1 MEIHG
6 PAIDRALTRRAFLG
20 RSVNGLGRLALGA
33 MLMREGFG
41 AASPGGGGLLRSFRR
56 YAPKANRV
64 IFLFQSGGPSHV
76 DLFDFKQALAA
87 NHGKELPPSVRGDQ
101 RVTGM
106 TSGQKSF
113 PVVQP
118 IEGGKVC
125 GEGGMWIS
133 DLLPHTQTIADEI
146 CIIRSMH
153 TEAINHDPAI
163 TFINTGS
170 MQLGNPSMGAWLSY
184 GLGRVNRNL
193 PSYISLIS
201 QGSGK
206 NPGQPIF
213 SRLWGSGFLPS
224 EHQGV
229 MLRAGADPVLYLGN
243 PPGISR
249 PHRRKMLNSLERLN
263 AGFAAEVGD
272 PETLARIEAYEMAFR
287 MQASVPELAD
297 LSNEREDT
305 FDLYGPESRRPG
317 SYAANCLMARR
328 LAERG
333 VRFIQLFHRGWDQHI
348 AMNEQ
353 LRKQCRDTDQPSA
366 GLIKD
371 LKRRGLL
378 EDTLVI
384 WGGEF
389 GRTVYSQ
396 GALGSPTAGR
406 DHHGRC
412 FSIWMAGAG
421 IKGGLAFG
429 ETDDYCW
436 SIARDPVHIRDMNA
450 TILRQMG
457 IDHNRFTYR
466 FRGLDRKPTGVEPAR
481 VVEEILG

>member
-1 MEIHG
+1 
-6 PAIDRALTRRAFLG
+6 
-20 RSVNGLGRLALGA
+20 
-33 MLMREGFG
+33 
-41 AASPGGGGLLRSFRR
+41 
-56 YAPKANRV
+56 
-64 IFLFQSGGPSHV
+64 
-76 DLFDFKQALAA
+76 
-87 NHGKELPPSVRGDQ
+87 
-101 RVTGM
+101 
-106 TSGQKSF
+106 
-113 PVVQP
+113 
-118 IEGGKVC
+118 
-125 GEGGMWIS
+125 
-133 DLLPHTQTIADEI
+133 
-146 CIIRSMH
+146 
-153 TEAINHDPAI
+153 
-163 TFINTGS
+163 
-170 MQLGNPSMGAWLSY
+170 
-184 GLGRVNRNL
+184 LGRVNRNL
-193 PSYISLIS
+193 PSYITLIS

-229 MLRAGADPVLYLGN
+229 MLRAGADPVLYLSN
-243 PPGISR
+243 PPGVSR
-249 PHRRKMLNSLERLN
+249 RHRRTMLDSLEKLN

-272 PETLARIEAYEMAFR
+272 PETVARIEAYEMAFR

-297 LSNEREDT
+297 LSGESEST

-353 LRKQCRDTDQPSA
+353 LRKQCQDTDQPSA
-366 GLIKD
+366 ALVKD
-371 LKRRGLL
+371 LERRGLL

-421 IKGGLAFG
+421 VSGGWAFG

-436 SIARDPVHIRDMNA
+436 NIADKPVHIRDLNA
-450 TILRQMG
+450 TILHQMG
-457 IDHNRFTYR
+457 IDHNRFTVR
-466 FRGLDRKPTGVEPAR
+466 FRGLDQKPTGVEPAR